1 MEAKITLGASK
12 KRADKKKKVR
22 YAGYFCDVKTNWQL
36 YIMILIPLAYIII
49 FKYLPMYGARIAFI
63 DYVPRKGVMGSDW
76 VGFDNFIRFFNSPQ
90 FFVLIKNTM
99 ALSLYTI
106 VLCIPFPIMLA
117 LSLTYLKSRRYKKV
131 VQMVTYLPHF
141 ISTVIIVS
149 LLQLM
154 FNTQSGIVNNI
165 LYALTGE
172 KINFLGLSKYFR
184 SMYVWSTIWQSTG
197 WNSIL
202 YISALAG
209 VDPQLHEAAIID
221 GASKLRRIW
230 HIDLASIVPTIAI
243 MTIMNMGSILS
254 VGFDKTFLM
263 QNPTNLE
270 YSEVLSTYEYKIGI
284 GGGVP
289 SYSYPAAIG
298 LFTSLVNFV
307 LICIT
312 NKISKSL
319 SDTGLW

>member
-1 MEAKITLGASK
+1 MEEKIALDVSK
-12 KRADKKKKVR
+12 KCIKQKQKGK
-22 YAGYFCDVKTNWQL
+22 YTGYFCDLKTNWQL
-36 YIMILIPLAYIII
+36 YVMILIPLAYIIV
-49 FKYLPMYGARIAFI
+49 FKYFPMYGARIAFVN
-63 DYVPRKGVMGSDW
+63 YVPRKGVMNSDW

-90 FFVLIKNTM
+90 FWVLIRNTL
-99 ALSLYTI
+99 ALSLYTL
-106 VLCIPFPIMLA
+106 VLCIPFPILLA
-117 LSLTYLKSRRYKKV
+117 ISLTYLKSQKYKKV

-149 LLQLM
+149 LLQLI
-154 FNTQSGIVNNI
+154 FNTQSGIVNNL
-165 LYALTGE
+165 LYAVTGQ

-184 SMYVWSTIWQSTG
+184 PMYVWSTIWASTG

-221 GASKLRRIW
+221 GANKIKRIW
-230 HIDLASIVPTIAI
+230 HIDIASIVPTIAI

-270 YSEVLSTYEYKIGI
+270 ISEVLSTYEYKIGI

-298 LFTSLVNFV
+298 LFTAVVNFV

-312 NKISKSL
+312 NKISKTL

>member
-1 MEAKITLGASK
+1 MQKAMARKTASK
-12 KRADKKKKVR
+12 RKVV
-22 YAGYFCDVKTNWQL
+22 YFSDIKNNWQL
-36 YIMILIPLAYIII
+36 YVMILIPLIYILV
-49 FKYLPMYGARIAFI
+49 FKYYPMYGARIAFV
-63 DYVPRKGVMGSDW
+63 DYIPRKGVMGSEW
-76 VGFDNFIRFFNSPQ
+76 VGFEHFIRFFNSPQ
-90 FFVLIKNTM
+90 FFVLIKNTLAISIY
-99 ALSLYTI
+99 ALL
-106 VLCIPFPIMLA
+106 LNIPFPILLA
-117 LSLTYLKSRRYKKV
+117 LCLNYIKSQRFKKT

-141 ISTVIIVS
+141 LSTVIIVS
-149 LLQLM
+149 LMQLI
-154 FNTQSGIVNNI
+154 FNTQSGVVNNAV
-165 LYALTGE
+165 YALTGQ

-184 SMYVWSTIWQSTG
+184 SLYVWSGIWQGVG
-197 WNSIL
+197 WASIL

-221 GASKLRRIW
+221 GANKIKRVW
-230 HIDLASIVPTIAI
+230 HIDIPCILPTISI
-243 MTIMNMGSILS
+243 MTIMNMGSILT

-270 YSEVLSTYEYKIGI
+270 LSEVLSTYEYKVGI

-298 LFTSLVNFV
+298 LFSTSITFL

-312 NKISKSL
+312 NKISKTL